1 MSFFA
6 TLKQECAAEWSAY
19 TRHPF
24 VLRLGDGT
32 LPEPAFRT
40 YLKQD
45 YLFLI
50 DFARAYAI
58 AVYKAPSL
66 AEMRSAA
73 RVIAAILDVEM
84 DLHVKFSAAWGLTP
98 AELERTPPSNELLAY
113 TRFVLDT
120 GLRGDL
126 LALKVVLA
134 PCVIG
139 YAEIGQMLATANAA
153 RNDPNPYTPWIA
165 EYAGEAYQALAADA
179 ISELDRLAKANVTP
193 SREAELITLF
203 RQATNLETAFWQS
216 AYVSTE

>member
-6 TLKQECAAEWSAY
+6 TLKQNCAAEWSAY

-24 VLRLGDGT
+24 VLGLGDGT
-32 LPEPAFRT
+32 LPEAAFRT

-73 RVIAAILDVEM
+73 RVINAILDVEM

-98 AELERTPPSNELLAY
+98 ADLERTPPSNALLAY
-113 TRFVLDT
+113 TRYVLDT
-120 GLRGDL
+120 GLRSDL

-139 YAEIGQMLATANAA
+139 YAEIGRMLATSN
-153 RNDPNPYTPWIA
+153 RSNLDTNPYAAWIA

-179 ISELDRLAKANVTP
+179 IQELDQLAKLTVTP
-193 SREAELITLF
+193 ARETELITLF

-216 AYVSTE
+216 AYASTE